1 MLRGVAMVKP
11 HPPGQQDSG
20 ALRDLQVTCME
31 NLLSAAG
38 ERIYFKDL
46 QSRFLLV
53 SQSWIAAYAP
63 GLRLADIVGKS
74 DADFFSEQHA
84 ASARRDEERIIR
96 TGEPMAGKI
105 ARETYKDRPFA
116 WVATTKVPLRDSR
129 GQIIG
134 TFGVSRDIT
143 AQIRAENSLA
153 EHANQLSGQNERLRE
168 LDRLKDEFIASVSH
182 ELRTPLTSIIGYI
195 ELLRDEDDPGP
206 RAAHFTDVIERNAQR
221 LLRLVGDLLFLSRL
235 QSGEMVVE
243 FRDADLADIAA
254 RAVEEMRPQ
263 AERKHISLILSTAPV
278 PQFSMDPVRI
288 AQLLGNLVSNAI
300 KFTPPGGK
308 VEVRLGP
315 DGDQAVLAVADTGI
329 GIPAADRE
337 AVFERF
343 FRTEAATR
351 RAIQGTGL
359 GLTVTKAIVEAH
371 QGSIT
376 VTSEEGHGS
385 TFTVFLPTSVDRT
398 APPAAPGPA

>member
-1 MLRGVAMVKP
+1 MVKP
-11 HPPGQQDSG
+11 RPPGPHDSE

-31 NLLSAAG
+31 NLLSATG

-53 SQSWIAAYAP
+53 SQGWIAAYAP
-63 GLRLADIVGKS
+63 GLRLADIVGRT

-84 ASARRDEERIIR
+84 ASARSDEERVID
-96 TGEPMAGKI
+96 TGEPMPGKI

-116 WVATTKVPLRDSR
+116 WVATTKIPLRDSR
-129 GQIIG
+129 GEIIG
-134 TFGVSRDIT
+134 TFGISRDIT

-153 EHANQLSGQNERLRE
+153 EHAHQLSSQNERLRE
-168 LDRLKDEFIASVSH
+168 LDHLKDEFIASVSH

-206 RAAHFTDVIERNAQR
+206 RAAHFTGVIERNAQR

-235 QSGEMVVE
+235 QTGEMVME

-254 RAVEEMRPQ
+254 RAVEELRPQ
-263 AERKHISLILSTAPV
+263 AERKHIRLVLSTAPV
-278 PQFSMDPVRI
+278 PRFSMDPVRI

-308 VEVRLGP
+308 VEVRLG
-315 DGDQAVLAVADTGI
+315 QADDRVVLAVADTGI
-329 GIPAADRE
+329 GIPAADRDS
-337 AVFERF
+337 VFERF
-343 FRTEAATR
+343 FRTETATR
-351 RAIQGTGL
+351 RAIPGTGL

-376 VTSEEGHGS
+376 VASDEGHGS
-385 TFTVFLPTSVDRT
+385 TFTVFLPISVDRT
-398 APPAAPGPA
+398 GPGGEPGPA